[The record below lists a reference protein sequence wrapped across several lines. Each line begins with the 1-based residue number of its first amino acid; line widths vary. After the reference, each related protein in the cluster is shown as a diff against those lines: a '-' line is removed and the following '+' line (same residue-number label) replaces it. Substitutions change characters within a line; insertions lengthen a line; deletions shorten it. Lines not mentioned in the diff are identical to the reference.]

1 MRHIFFISFVEICP
15 NPSVV
20 IFGDCSAI
28 HVPKTTNTFHYFFF
42 FLLYSDQ
49 IVQQVLDELVLQI
62 EGDLSAIPS
71 TGSSVAQAGG
81 AAKQPV
87 AAGGVNDADAD
98 LEARLDALRRN

>member
-1 MRHIFFISFVEICP
+1 MLQCCSLWRLQCNTCIYLRSHKYISRSPIFL
-15 NPSVV
+15 
-20 IFGDCSAI
+20 A
-28 HVPKTTNTFHYFFF
+28 
-42 FLLYSDQ
+42 YSDQ
-49 IVQQVLDELVLQI
+49 IVQQVLDELGLQI

>member
-1 MRHIFFISFVEICP
+1 MP
-15 NPSVV
+15 
-20 IFGDCSAI
+20 CSE
-28 HVPKTTNTFHYFFF
+28 
-42 FLLYSDQ
+42 Q
-49 IVQQVLDELVLQI
+49 IVQQVLDELGLQI

-71 TGSSVAQAGG
+71 TGSSIAQTGG

>member
-1 MRHIFFISFVEICP
+1 MQTVFVQVQEI
-15 NPSVV
+15 V
-20 IFGDCSAI
+20 CS
-28 HVPKTTNTFHYFFF
+28 PC
-42 FLLYSDQ
+42 SDQ
-49 IVQQVLDELVLQI
+49 IVQQVLDELGLQI

-71 TGSSVAQAGG
+71 TGSSVAQGAG

>member
-1 MRHIFFISFVEICP
+1 MLQSVAVFVGYTAVGVGKVTKTFRVYYIS
-15 NPSVV
+15 
-20 IFGDCSAI
+20 
-28 HVPKTTNTFHYFFF
+28 
-42 FLLYSDQ
+42 YSEQ
-49 IVQQVLDELVLQI
+49 IVQQVLDELGLQI

-71 TGSSVAQAGG
+71 TGSSIAQAGG